1 MLELI
6 SRKSDELILLL
17 SMKIGNG
24 YSYDETKRILIAF
37 LLAAACVMIY
47 FLAKKM
53 KNKRKSN
60 PFHFTDFSRFDDMN
74 GK

>member
-17 SMKIGNG
+17 SMKIGRG
-24 YSYDETKRILIAF
+24 YSYDETKRILIA
-37 LLAAACVMIY
+37 LLLTAACVMIY

-53 KNKRKSN
+53 KNN
-60 PFHFTDFSRFDDMN
+60 YWI
-74 GK
+74 